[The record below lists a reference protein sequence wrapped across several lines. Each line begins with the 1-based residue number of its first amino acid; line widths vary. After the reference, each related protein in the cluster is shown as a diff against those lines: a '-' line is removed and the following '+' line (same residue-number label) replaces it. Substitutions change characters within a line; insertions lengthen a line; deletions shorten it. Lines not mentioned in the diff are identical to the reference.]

1 MFGTCYNMFMS
12 SRDKFVIFDGNA
24 LLHRAYHALPPLTT
38 SKGVLINAAYGFTTI
53 FLRVL
58 KELKPAYVAV
68 TFDRKEPTFRHEV
81 FKEYKAQREK
91 KPQELYDQIAIIK
104 EIVTAFGVPIF
115 EAKG

>member
-1 MFGTCYNMFMS
+1 MPS
-12 SRDKFVIFDGNA
+12 KDKLVIFDGNA

-38 SKGVLINAAYGFTTI
+38 KAGVLVNAAYGFTTI

-81 FKEYKAQREK
+81 FK
-91 KPQELYDQIAIIK
+91 
-104 EIVTAFGVPIF
+104 
-115 EAKG
+115 